1 MRGSGKNPCRVRHGK
16 DAVFALSCGQTPS
29 FPCRT
34 RGKKWYPNFPGKPRA
49 IAAGVSARKTR
60 GVRNVSLP
68 FLTFFALNTYAL
80 CWELRG
86 LPTEVFYVPRYFPLP
101 FVFRVKARR
110 NTRGNLCFFVAFYSR
125 NPHGLARCTQQ
136 ATMPPTSSFIA
147 ARVGAPP
154 QDKPQQGIYA
164 ESVRFRRL
172 PFHLQFSAARFFRT
186 FPPSPVS

>member
-1 MRGSGKNPCRVRHGK
+1 MRFLRSRADKLLPFRAAPAVKNGTQTSQGNRVLLLPGFRHGK
-16 DAVFALSCGQTPS
+16 RGESGTYHFHSSPSSHWIRTHCAGNCAVS
-29 FPCRT
+29 
-34 RGKKWYPNFPGKPRA
+34 PR
-49 IAAGVSARKTR
+49 K
-60 GVRNVSLP
+60 L
-68 FLTFFALNTYAL
+68 
-80 CWELRG
+80 
-86 LPTEVFYVPRYFPLP
+86 FYVPRYFPLP

-110 NTRGNLCFFVAFYSR
+110 NTCGNLCFFVAFYSR

-172 PFHLQFSAARFFRT
+172 PFHLQFSAARFSRT

>member
-68 FLTFFALNTYAL
+68 VLTFFALNTYAL

-86 LPTEVFYVPRYFPLP
+86 LPTEVVLCPSLFPLA
-101 FVFRVKARR
+101 FRFPRK
-110 NTRGNLCFFVAFYSR
+110 NQEE
-125 NPHGLARCTQQ
+125 H
-136 ATMPPTSSFIA
+136 
-147 ARVGAPP
+147 
-154 QDKPQQGIYA
+154 
-164 ESVRFRRL
+164 VR
-172 PFHLQFSAARFFRT
+172 
-186 FPPSPVS
+186 